1 VPGGERADA
10 GVPAAA
16 ALPPGHAVLLDR
28 ELERG
33 QIDRVLDLARQGR
46 SAALVLQGE
55 PGIGKTTLL
64 DYAVES
70 GRDFETVR
78 VLGIE
83 SEAELGFA
91 ALHQLVLPF
100 AAGLGSLPVPQR
112 DALAGALGLR
122 RANSP
127 DRFLL
132 ALAAL
137 TMLADAATR
146 RPLLCVVD
154 DAQWLDRESASILGF
169 IARRLSAD
177 AIAMLFAVRDLPGR
191 TTGLEGIPW
200 VQIGGLPSEE
210 AGQLLALAA
219 AGRVDRGVSE
229 RIIAQTGGNPLG
241 LIELGGELSRE
252 QLAGEASL
260 PELLPAGGSLQ
271 ARYLRQIR
279 SMPAETQVLL
289 LAARRTRPVIR
300 LCCGALASSS
310 ASGSARRLRP
320 RPRGCCGSARW
331 SDSAT
336 RLSARR
342 YITEPHWPNGCGSTR
357 RWPGPPIRRQP
368 PTCEP
373 GTGPRPR

>member
-1 VPGGERADA
+1 MQAFLRPRRFHRA
-10 GVPAAA
+10 
-16 ALPPGHAVLLDR
+16 HAVLLDR
-28 ELERG
+28 EQERG
-33 QIDRVLDLARQGR
+33 QIDRVLDLARQDR

-70 GRDFETVR
+70 GQDFETVR

-122 RANSP
+122 RADSP

-154 DAQWLDRESASILGF
+154 DAQWLDRESAGILSF

-177 AIAMLFAVRDLPGR
+177 AIAMLFAVQDLSER
-191 TTGLEGIPW
+191 TTRLEGIPS
-200 VQIGGLPSEE
+200 VQIGGLPPEE
-210 AGQLLALAA
+210 AGQLLAYRRPCAGHTRRRERGRFARSGRPGLAEPPQFRSSAIVWVVGSGTAAQSARVPAGLAA
-219 AGRVDRGVSE
+219 VGAD
-229 RIIAQTGGNPLG
+229 
-241 LIELGGELSRE
+241 
-252 QLAGEASL
+252 
-260 PELLPAGGSLQ
+260 
-271 ARYLRQIR
+271 
-279 SMPAETQVLL
+279 QVLEL
-289 LAARRTRPVIR
+289 VPSRSCRMY
-300 LCCGALASSS
+300 G
-310 ASGSARRLRP
+310 
-320 RPRGCCGSARW
+320 
-331 SDSAT
+331 
-336 RLSARR
+336 
-342 YITEPHWPNGCGSTR
+342 
-357 RWPGPPIRRQP
+357 
-368 PTCEP
+368 
-373 GTGPRPR
+373 